1 MIRFASLGSG
11 SAGNSLLVERGDT
24 CLMLDCGFGLRE
36 TVARLSRLGR
46 HPADLTG
53 ILVTHEHG
61 DHLGG
66 VFRLARK
73 FSLPVWLTHG
83 TWSASG
89 ESDSGLDVQVID
101 SQRQFAIGQLLV
113 QPFPVPH
120 DAREPVQYVFSDS
133 EHRLGILTDI
143 GEITPHVC
151 DVLSGCDGLVL
162 ECNHDASML
171 AASSYPFSV
180 KRRIAGRHG
189 HLENSAAAGLLGQID
204 CSRLQHLVAA
214 HLSERN
220 NLPALAVGALAQV
233 LGCAESWVGVATPE
247 AGFDWLQL
255 D

>member
-36 TVARLSRLGR
+36 TVARLCRLGR

-120 DAREPVQYVFSDS
+120 DAREPVQYV
-133 EHRLGILTDI
+133 
-143 GEITPHVC
+143 
-151 DVLSGCDGLVL
+151 
-162 ECNHDASML
+162 
-171 AASSYPFSV
+171 
-180 KRRIAGRHG
+180 
-189 HLENSAAAGLLGQID
+189 
-204 CSRLQHLVAA
+204 
-214 HLSERN
+214 
-220 NLPALAVGALAQV
+220 
-233 LGCAESWVGVATPE
+233 
-247 AGFDWLQL
+247 
-255 D
+255 